1 MVGDRVRGAMVGA
14 VVLVALGAL
23 AGCGSSKK
31 TTINATTTTT
41 TGSGS
46 GSTTTTSGSGSG
58 STTTAAGTSGSV
70 SEQLSAMASSIKA
83 GEQST
88 FKAVYTYNSAGQSG
102 TVTVEQ
108 EPPKTV
114 FIAGGGEV
122 IGTGTSTDY
131 CSTAG
136 TPPTCFST
144 GTSDPLASITQL
156 FNPENAA
163 TAIQAAQAA
172 AAAHS
177 VGYNVSY
184 STQSFAGQSSNCA
197 TITSS
202 SVTGKYCVT
211 KNGILAY
218 SGTAS
223 DSFQLTSFS
232 SSVSS
237 SDFSLPAG
245 ATIQTLPAG
254 TP

>member
-1 MVGDRVRGAMVGA
+1 MIGDLAWARHGWLRGPVVGA
-14 VVLVALGAL
+14 VAVVALGAL
-23 AGCGSSKK
+23 AGCGSSSK
-31 TTINATTTTT
+31 TTTNTTTN
-41 TGSGS
+41 
-46 GSTTTTSGSGSG
+46 
-58 STTTAAGTSGSV
+58 TTAAGGSGSATTAAGV
-70 SEQLSAMASSIKA
+70 SGSESEHLSAMEASIKA

-88 FKAVYTYNSAGQSG
+88 FKAVYTYNAAGQSG
-102 TVTVEQ
+102 TVTIEQ
-108 EPPKTV
+108 EPPKSL

-144 GTSDPLASITQL
+144 GTSNPLASITQL
-156 FNPENAA
+156 FNPDNAA
-163 TAIQAAQAA
+163 TAIQTAEAA
-172 AAAHS
+172 ASAHA

-184 STQSFAGQSSNCA
+184 STQSFAGQSSDCA

-211 KNGILAY
+211 KGGILAY
-218 SGTAS
+218 SGTSS

-237 SDFSLPAG
+237 SDFALPAG
-245 ATIQTLPAG
+245 ATTQTLPG
-254 TP
+254 GVP

>member
-1 MVGDRVRGAMVGA
+1 MIGEPGWAGRVRGTLVGA
-14 VVLVALGAL
+14 VALVALGAL
-23 AGCGSSKK
+23 AGCGSSSK
-31 TTINATTTTT
+31 TTTNTTAA
-41 TGSGS
+41 G
-46 GSTTTTSGSGSG
+46 GSG
-58 STTTAAGTSGSV
+58 STTTAAGVSGSQ
-70 SEQLSAMASSIKA
+70 SEQLSSMEASIKS

-88 FKAVYTYNSAGQSG
+88 FKAVYTYNSSGQSG
-102 TVTVEQ
+102 TVTIEQ
-108 EPPKTV
+108 EPPKTL

-144 GTSDPLASITQL
+144 GTSNPLAGITQL
-156 FNPENAA
+156 FNPDNAA
-163 TAIQAAQAA
+163 TAIQSAEAA
-172 AAAHS
+172 ASAHA

-184 STQSFAGQSSNCA
+184 STQSFASQSSDCA

-211 KNGILAY
+211 KGGVLAY

-237 SDFSLPAG
+237 SDFTLPAG
-245 ATIQTLPAG
+245 ATTQTLPAG